1 MIEKQKIITK
11 DWFEDLR
18 KEIIKVFLDIENNN
32 SRFRKMRMDYSFEY
46 RSESVYEYFHLLL
59 FHDNGILSY

>member
-1 MIEKQKIITK
+1 MIDKHKIITK

-32 SRFRKMRMDYSFEY
+32 SRSF
-46 RSESVYEYFHLLL
+46 SLL
-59 FHDNGILSY
+59 FQAKNVNFKTLVQLF